1 LKQRI
6 AAAQKV
12 TLLLQQGEISLPMK
26 PRRSDDSTVN
36 RSARDPDSYY
46 PEVHL
51 MAASVA
57 V

>member
-51 MAASVA
+51 MAASGA